1 MTEEL
6 STSRP
11 QPLPRSWVERI
22 SAHMLHAYGKRYTDL
37 WAATKPEAWLAY
49 WSEQLAGYTAAEIKR
64 GMDALDAREWPPTLP
79 EFKRLCRPPLDP
91 QAAFY
96 EALDGVQARERG
108 ERGNWSNP
116 AIFWAAVKVGAHDIK
131 SNGYAQIQKRWETA
145 LQAILEAGS
154 YPPIPDPALS
164 LPAPGKAVLSRESE
178 ARLMAELGASG
189 ILRKRTHPRAWI
201 ERIRE
206 RQRAGDATL
215 PAAAVRLADAAER
228 IDPNKQD
235 E

>member
-6 STSRP
+6 LTSRQ
-11 QPLPRSWVERI
+11 QPLPRAWVEKI
-22 SAHMLHAYGKRYTDL
+22 SAHMLMTYGKRYTDL
-37 WAATKPEAWLAY
+37 WGATDPKAWVSY
-49 WSEQLAGYTAAEIKR
+49 WCAQLAGFSAAEIKR
-64 GMDALDAREWPPTLP
+64 GMDALDTREWPPTLP

-108 ERGNWSNP
+108 ERGIWSHP

-131 SNGYAQIQKRWETA
+131 NSGYAQIQKRWESA
-145 LQAILEAGS
+145 LQAIFEAGG
-154 YPPIPDPALS
+154 YQPIPDPALS
-164 LPAPGKAVLSRESE
+164 LPAPGKTALTRESE

-189 ILRKRTHPRAWI
+189 LLSKKANPRAWI
-201 ERIRE
+201 ARVRE
-206 RQRAGDATL
+206 RQRASDPTL
-215 PAAAVRLADAAER
+215 PAAAIRAADAAER
-228 IDPNKQD
+228 VDPKGD